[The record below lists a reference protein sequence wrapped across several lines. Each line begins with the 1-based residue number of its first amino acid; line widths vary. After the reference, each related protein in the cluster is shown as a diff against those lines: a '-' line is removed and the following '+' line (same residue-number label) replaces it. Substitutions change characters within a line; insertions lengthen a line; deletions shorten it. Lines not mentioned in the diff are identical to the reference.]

1 MVFSK
6 KKHASMK
13 INLCQMGVPDD
24 PGITSHKFKCAKLAR
39 WVYASQQAIPSR
51 VRELSKTI
59 PIRVSKLHCCDP
71 FFVPEASGHFY
82 WFSGSSCVDS
92 AVCIFIRFQC
102 FECYKQNCVN
112 NALGFMHLNKPYL
125 LAFGSL
131 QKPLPFVF
139 KSFIVLIR
147 FLFWKHLGIFVGFP
161 EALV

>member
-1 MVFSK
+1 MQELSNGIFK
-6 KKHASMK
+6 EIHASMK

-59 PIRVSKLHCCDP
+59 PIRVSKLHRCDP
-71 FFVPEASGHFY
+71 FFVPEAFGHFY

-102 FECYKQNCVN
+102 FECYKQNCANHV
-112 NALGFMHLNKPYL
+112 LGLCISKSHTFSRSG
-125 LAFGSL
+125 AF
-131 QKPLPFVF
+131 KNHCH
-139 KSFIVLIR
+139 SFSKV
-147 FLFWKHLGIFVGFP
+147 
-161 EALV
+161 